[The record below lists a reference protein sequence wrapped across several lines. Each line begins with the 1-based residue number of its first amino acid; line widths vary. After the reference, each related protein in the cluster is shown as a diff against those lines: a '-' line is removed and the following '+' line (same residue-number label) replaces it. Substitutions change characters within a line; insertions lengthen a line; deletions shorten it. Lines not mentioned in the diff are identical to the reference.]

1 MAVSIAAAAAA
12 GSSGAAGMAA
22 AAGIMGE
29 SSHAE
34 APRCTRVV
42 GLALHTARLEWPL
55 SQGKHLLCTES
66 SDVAGRRFR
75 EGVSRSRGGFA
86 GWPCVRRGR
95 RRARRRQPPPRR
107 AAARPQAD
115 NIRQ

>member
-42 GLALHTARLEWPL
+42 GLALHTARLE
-55 SQGKHLLCTES
+55 
-66 SDVAGRRFR
+66 
-75 EGVSRSRGGFA
+75 
-86 GWPCVRRGR
+86 
-95 RRARRRQPPPRR
+95 
-107 AAARPQAD
+107 
-115 NIRQ
+115 